1 MWSVKRNHLQ
11 CAQILLD
18 FKASVDL
25 QDTDGDS
32 ALHMAC
38 GLSHGTILR
47 LLLDR
52 GASLTLRNKR
62 KYASLEI
69 AAKAGSSDAA
79 MAIAKHKRLVA
90 ILKIIYIY
98 SMKHVMEN
106 IFSIP
111 TMVFRDPTSR
121 LRKPAEIVS
130 D

>member
-1 MWSVKRNHLQ
+1 MAFRRKTCETLLKLGAEVDSRDNNSRTALMWSVKRNHLQ

-18 FKASVDL
+18 FKATIDL
-25 QDTDGDS
+25 QDTNGDS

-38 GLSHGTILR
+38 GLSHATIMR

-62 KYASLEI
+62 KYSCLEI

-90 ILKIIYIY
+90 VGNN
-98 SMKHVMEN
+98 M
-106 IFSIP
+106 
-111 TMVFRDPTSR
+111 
-121 LRKPAEIVS
+121 
-130 D
+130 